1 MKLKDLLKEIKAVP
15 SSDWIV
21 LALIDKLKAD
31 DQFGEGSKVVA
42 YSNSKLN
49 QKSVQRH
56 QPPIEMYLIE
66 LLIQTKIKS
75 NDGKSEFKI
84 VEYFYYPEFN
94 HFEYHNTYFDFY
106 DPEGERLQNIIRDR
120 EFTKI
125 NPPITEIKAK
135 PALKLPSGFDIEQ
148 AFYDFFD
155 TRQISPPKGKFNKD
169 EQFLGIKYK
178 MIDHYHDLDHK
189 VQEELI
195 IFYFQVGGMFNE
207 KFQVAYNLDDPY
219 SPNKNY
225 TKWLGYQEIDQI
237 GLMKE
242 IKAVSPRAHPLNI
255 EKIWDFVSQDELKG
269 ELGPFD
275 IDKHYIGFK
284 IRPLPQ
290 ALLRHY
296 PNKDVHLLGT
306 YFRDNNGNP
315 FSVIYSYNYGRENGY
330 DFFVWR
336 YENEDEI
343 PNDLLREIKVTLGRL
358 PFSSEEAEEELYK
371 RTNLNTGVEDYL
383 SYIGYTQENIEK
395 NGLIIYTLY
404 YKIEGFHSPEYLKIK
419 IWYNYSNHKID
430 DPKIGTYEYDNP
442 GFVGRAQIPFDKLIK

>member
-15 SSDWIV
+15 NNDKIV

-31 DQFGEGSKVVA
+31 DQFGEGSKVFA
-42 YSNSKLN
+42 YSNSKL
-49 QKSVQRH
+49 KVKGGER
-56 QPPIEMYLIE
+56 PPIEMYLIE

-120 EFTKI
+120 DFTKI

-148 AFYDFFD
+148 AFYDFFNL
-155 TRQISPPKGKFNKD
+155 RQVSPPKGKFNKD

-178 MIDHYHDLDHK
+178 MVDHYYNLDEK
-189 VQEELI
+189 FLEELI

-225 TKWLGYQEIDQI
+225 TKWLGYQEIDQTD
-237 GLMKE
+237 LMKE
-242 IKAVSPRAHPLNI
+242 IKAVPARAHPLNI

-269 ELGPFD
+269 DLGPFD
-275 IDKHYIGFK
+275 INKNYIGFEK
-284 IRPLPQ
+284 VPLGTPS
-290 ALLRHY
+290 ANMHFI
-296 PNKDVHLLGT
+296 KT
-306 YFRDNNGNP
+306 YFRDNNGYP
-315 FSVIYSYNYGRENGY
+315 FKVTYSYNYGREKGY
-330 DFFVWR
+330 DFYNWWDMD
-336 YENEDEI
+336 EGEI

>member
-1 MKLKDLLKEIKAVP
+1 MKLRDLLKEIKAVP
-15 SSDWIV
+15 GGGGNI
-21 LALIDKLKAD
+21 LALVNKLKAKGD
-31 DQFGEGSKVVA
+31 FEEGYKVIAYRESKFKTKNDEAFLV
-42 YSNSKLN
+42 
-49 QKSVQRH
+49 
-56 QPPIEMYLIE
+56 E

-120 EFTKI
+120 DFTKI

-155 TRQISPPKGKFNKD
+155 TRQVSPPKGKFNKD

-178 MIDHYHDLDHK
+178 MVDHYYNLDEK
-189 VQEELI
+189 FLEELI

-242 IKAVSPRAHPLNI
+242 IKAVPARRHPLNI
-255 EKIWDFVSQDELKG
+255 EKIWDWISQDELKG
-269 ELGPFD
+269 DLGPFD
-275 IDKHYIGFK
+275 INKNYIGFEK
-284 IRPLPQ
+284 TPLGRPS
-290 ALLRHY
+290 ANMHFI
-296 PNKDVHLLGT
+296 VT
-306 YFRDNNGNP
+306 YFRDNKGYP
-315 FSVIYSYNYGRENGY
+315 FEVIYSYNYGRDNGY
-330 DFFVWR
+330 DFYNWWNR
-336 YENEDEI
+336 NEDEI

-371 RTNLNTGVEDYL
+371 RT
-383 SYIGYTQENIEK
+383 K
-395 NGLIIYTLY
+395 
-404 YKIEGFHSPEYLKIK
+404 
-419 IWYNYSNHKID
+419 
-430 DPKIGTYEYDNP
+430 
-442 GFVGRAQIPFDKLIK
+442 